1 VVGLRYVIIGNGG
14 AGVSALQTIREI
26 DMGPEVIVIS
36 RESHTAYSPC
46 SLPNLISGDIDEETI
61 IRYGKEYYDELEA
74 ELMLDSEV
82 IGIDPQGKT
91 VTISDG
97 STVDYDRL
105 LISAGARPIA
115 PPDLL
120 GLDGV
125 HVMGT
130 LDSTLGIR
138 DHAERGVD
146 RAVVVGGGFMG
157 IESAV
162 ELRKRGIDVTVVE
175 LLPFVLSRMLDPE
188 GSEWVKRILV
198 NNGVDVIVNDSV
210 KSVNGDGKVESV
222 SLGDR
227 TIHCD
232 MVVIAIGVAPNTS
245 IVDGTGID
253 VNRGIVVDGTMR
265 TSAADIYAAG
275 DIAEV
280 REQITGTSG
289 SFAIWPNAIE
299 QGRVAGSNMS
309 GVPLEYAGADI
320 VNILDVFDTPVVT
333 MGMTSEALGDVETL
347 VRSTP
352 HDHKKIMMSEGRMLG
367 VQFIGSI
374 RNTGPLY
381 GLMTRGIDV
390 SGLGDRLLDDDLVI
404 DPEVLEPGA
413 L

>member
-1 VVGLRYVIIGNGG
+1 LRYVIIGNGG

-26 DMGPEVIVIS
+26 DQDPEIIMIS
-36 RESHTAYSPC
+36 REGHTAYSPC
-46 SLPNLISGDIDEETI
+46 SLPNLISGDIDEATI
-61 IRYGKEYYDELEA
+61 IRYGKDYYRGLNA

-82 IGIDPQGKT
+82 ITIHPSDRT
-91 VTISDG
+91 VELANG
-97 STVDYDRL
+97 RTVDYDKL

-175 LLPFVLSRMLDPE
+175 LLPHVLSRMLDPE
-188 GSEWVKRILV
+188 GSEWVEKLLEK
-198 NNGVDVIVNDSV
+198 NGVDVIVNDSV
-210 KSVNGDGKVESV
+210 KAVNGDGKVENV
-222 SLGDR
+222 SLGQGE
-227 TIHCD
+227 IPCD
-232 MVVIAIGVAPNTS
+232 MVVIAIGVTPNTG
-245 IVDGTGID
+245 IIEGTGID
-253 VNRGIVVDGTMR
+253 VNRGIVTDGTMR
-265 TSAADIYAAG
+265 TSVKDIFAAG

-299 QGRVAGSNMS
+299 QGRVAGSNMA
-309 GVPLEYAGADI
+309 GVPMEYAGADI

-352 HDHKKIMMSEGRMLG
+352 HDHKKIMLSEGRMLG
-367 VQFIGSI
+367 IQFIGNI

-390 SGLGDRLLDDDLVI
+390 SGLGERLLDDDLVI
-404 DPEVLEPGA
+404 DPDVLMPGT

>member
-1 VVGLRYVIIGNGG
+1 
-14 AGVSALQTIREI
+14 VSALQTIREI
-26 DMGPEVIVIS
+26 DQDPEIIMIS
-36 RESHTAYSPC
+36 REGHTAYSPC
-46 SLPNLISGDIDEETI
+46 SLPNLISGDIDEATI
-61 IRYGKEYYDELEA
+61 IRYGKDYYRGLNA

-82 IGIDPQGKT
+82 ITIHPSDRT
-91 VTISDG
+91 VELANG
-97 STVDYDRL
+97 RTVDYDKL

-175 LLPFVLSRMLDPE
+175 LLPHVLSRMLDPE
-188 GSEWVKRILV
+188 GSEWVEKLLEK
-198 NNGVDVIVNDSV
+198 NGVDVIVNDSV
-210 KSVNGDGKVESV
+210 KAVNGDGKVENV
-222 SLGDR
+222 SLGQGE
-227 TIHCD
+227 IPCD
-232 MVVIAIGVAPNTS
+232 MVVIAIGVTPNTG
-245 IVDGTGID
+245 IIEGTGID
-253 VNRGIVVDGTMR
+253 VNRGIVTDGTMR
-265 TSAADIYAAG
+265 TSVKDIFAAG

-299 QGRVAGSNMS
+299 QGRVAGSNMA
-309 GVPLEYAGADI
+309 GVPMEYAGADI

-352 HDHKKIMMSEGRMLG
+352 HDHKKIMLSEGRMLG
-367 VQFIGSI
+367 IQFIGNI

-390 SGLGDRLLDDDLVI
+390 SGLGERLLDDDLVI
-404 DPEVLEPGA
+404 DPDVLMPGT